1 MEREYDKVLDNPKSL
16 KSMHTEVRRLLR
28 LASFHLDNKE
38 FDRVESLY
46 IGIECLMSSLGVSA
60 RILQEMQ
67 KGEAS

>member
-1 MEREYDKVLDNPKSL
+1 MEREYDKVLDSEKSL

-28 LASFHLDNKE
+28 LASFHLDNKD

-67 KGEAS
+67 EGEAS